1 MTHDAHHDHNDPS
14 HLAHHFDSPRQ
25 QYDSAKVGMWVFLAT
40 EILMFGGLFVAYAVW
55 RSLHPDV
62 FLYAHTELNWVLGC
76 VNTVLL
82 IASSFTMAWA
92 VRAAQLNQQK
102 LLVILI
108 ALTMAGGCGFLVVK
122 TFEYSAKWNHG
133 LWVGTSNKYHTDY
146 KGEHIPGEGHGGG
159 HGEATAGHDAAADH
173 NADHK
178 TAGGSLEEATAVV
191 NAVDTIQA
199 AQDAHNK
206 QTSTTQAHDA
216 VVAPAAAESD
226 NIAKAEHTILP
237 QAASQPQGIASDYLL
252 TPEELAAVKATEKP
266 LHHSL
271 SYDELTPRTKQ
282 NVQQFFQIY
291 FMMTGLH
298 TLHVIIGLGLMI
310 WLIIRAKRGVFSD
323 KYFTAVDLVGLYW
336 HLVDLIWIFLFPL
349 LYLIH

>member
-1 MTHDAHHDHNDPS
+1 MSHDAHHDHNDPS
-14 HLAHHFDSPRQ
+14 HLAHHFDTPRQ

-62 FLYAHTELNWVLGC
+62 FLYAHTELNWQLGC

-92 VRAAQLNQQK
+92 VRAAQMNQRK
-102 LLVILI
+102 LLVLLI

-133 LWVGTSNKYHTDY
+133 LWVGTSNKYHEKY
-146 KGEHIPGEGHGGG
+146 EGPHVPGEGHGGD
-159 HGEATAGHDAAADH
+159 HAEAGGHDAAATGH
-173 NADHK
+173 GEAADH
-178 TAGGSLEEATAVV
+178 AEAAVHADAAPAAPTTPV
-191 NAVDTIQA
+191 AA
-199 AQDAHNK
+199 AQDAPAQAEK
-206 QTSTTQAHDA
+206 TT
-216 VVAPAAAESD
+216 
-226 NIAKAEHTILP
+226 LP
-237 QAASQPQGIASDYLL
+237 QAASPPQGLVSDYML
-252 TPEELAAVKATEKP
+252 TPDELTQVKATEKP
-266 LHHSL
+266 VHHSL
-271 SYDELTPRTKQ
+271 SYDELSPRTKQ

-291 FMMTGLH
+291 FLMTGLH
-298 TLHVIIGLGLMI
+298 TFHVIVGLGLMI
-310 WLIIRAKRGVFSD
+310 WILIKAQKGVFSD
-323 KYFTAVDLVGLYW
+323 KYFTPVDLVGLYW